1 MNHTKPLHPIDAY
14 PHPDGPQESRK
25 KSLHSSISRVLPDGA
40 LRNGNP
46 PDTNPPDETLRDM
59 NQPDVSL
66 PDGALRAPVPR
77 VLLGN
82 TGLSV
87 SRAGFGVLPMGP
99 AQLALPLEE
108 GARLISYAM
117 DCGIN
122 FFDTAQYY
130 RTYPYLRLAL
140 QRRDQAPSSRPIGHA
155 DPAGGPEPR
164 HASQWSALAR
174 DLEPV
179 ICSKSLAADYDGM
192 MAAIEEA
199 RRELDRDV
207 IDIFLMHEVRTGQ
220 LPQRARAW
228 EALQDARA
236 RGWIRACGMSTHHV
250 NVAAAAAQMR
260 ELDVVFPLLNYAG
273 LGIRT
278 SKDPR
283 ETGGP
288 EAAWSASRP
297 GGEIG
302 RAGAAAVVNREG
314 RSAERFATAEE
325 MMEAIRLCRR
335 AGKGVFTM
343 KAFGGGSLTAT
354 YRQAL
359 DYVFGQPEVDAVMI
373 GFGRISEIDD
383 LISYL
388 SGSMAP
394 AYQPDVSHKRI
405 HINQEDCEGCGACRA
420 ACPAGAI
427 FWNGSGLA
435 EVDPDRC
442 LTCGYCTPVCPVR
455 AVIMY

>member
-1 MNHTKPLHPIDAY
+1 MNYTKPLHIDSISQNL
-14 PHPDGPQESRK
+14 PDGALRDGNRPDTNP
-25 KSLHSSISRVLPDGA
+25 PDGA
-40 LRNGNP
+40 LRNGSRPGANQT
-46 PDTNPPDETLRDM
+46 DGALR
-59 NQPDVSL
+59 NGSQPGANRT
-66 PDGALRAPVPR
+66 DGALRAPVPR

-140 QRRDQAPSSRPIGHA
+140 QHRDQAPSSRSATSEWSEPAGCPKPAGPEHA
-155 DPAGGPEPR
+155 SEWSDPAGRP
-164 HASQWSALAR
+164 
-174 DLEPV
+174 EPV

-199 RRELDRDV
+199 RRALDRDV

-236 RGWIRACGMSTHHV
+236 RGWIRACGLSTHHV

-278 SKDPR
+278 CD
-283 ETGGP
+283 ETSQVGEVGG
-288 EAAWSASRP
+288 AGGAGGTAQLGGIDRTGRP
-297 GGEIG
+297 
-302 RAGAAAVVNREG
+302 
-314 RSAERFATAEE
+314 AERFATAEE

-383 LISYL
+383 LVSYL

-394 AYQPDVSHKRI
+394 SYQPDVSHKRI

-435 EVDPDRC
+435 EVDPDCC

>member
-1 MNHTKPLHPIDAY
+1 MNHTKPSHIDALW
-14 PHPDGPQESRK
+14 HPNNTQESPQE
-25 KSLHSSISRVLPDGA
+25 
-40 LRNGNP
+40 NP
-46 PDTNPPDETLRDM
+46 HEN
-59 NQPDVSL
+59 
-66 PDGALRAPVPR
+66 LRAPVPR

-140 QRRDQAPSSRPIGHA
+140 QRRDQAPSSHPIGHTDQA
-155 DPAGGPEPR
+155 GGSDQAERSTGTGREHAAERSAPAGL
-164 HASQWSALAR
+164 S
-174 DLEPV
+174 EPV
-179 ICSKSLAADYDGM
+179 ICSKSLAADYEGM
-192 MAAIEEA
+192 MAAIDEA
-199 RRELDRDV
+199 RRALDRDV

-236 RGWIRACGMSTHHV
+236 RGWIRACGLSTHHV

-278 SKDPR
+278 CEDSG
-283 ETGGP
+283 EAGQVGGP
-288 EAAWSASRP
+288 GGTGQVDLVGRIGCTGRP
-297 GGEIG
+297 
-302 RAGAAAVVNREG
+302 
-314 RSAERFATAEE
+314 AERFATAEE

-394 AYQPDVSHKRI
+394 SYQPDVSHKRI